1 MKRHA
6 QVVSE
11 LPEPARI
18 GERLELAS
26 VMERVRVSLADLAEA
41 VGISKTAVFSIV
53 TSNVWPKTQDCDAL
67 RVKVETFL
75 RERGASDELLQVIWH
90 AKRTSRS
97 LLPPPVTDPYG
108 RARPAA
114 TAPANE
120 PKATDML
127 LAKQTLTYAASKAF
141 ALFQNPFDGE
151 VTRHEELFTN
161 GELRFI
167 REAMWQAGK
176 NGRFVAIVGESGSGK
191 TTLLADLED
200 RISRDRAQLV
210 VIRPSVLS
218 MTDNE
223 RQGRPLKAADII
235 AAIILTLN
243 PQARV
248 PQTHEARARQMQRM
262 VEDSAKVGNS
272 HLLVIEEAHAL
283 SINTLKALK
292 RLNEVCRLGRR
303 AVLGILLLGQPELR
317 IKLDE
322 RRADM
327 REVVQRCEV
336 VELPPLGSDLQGY
349 LSHRAKAQG
358 RQLTDFIDDGGLVEL
373 QARLTVASP
382 DRRVSTV
389 SLVYPLAVNN
399 LMTACLNTAAEL
411 GVPLINRDVV
421 RAV

>member
-1 MKRHA
+1 MSRHA
-6 QVVSE
+6 RVVSE
-11 LPEPARI
+11 LMAPARI

-26 VMERVRVSLADLAEA
+26 VMERVKVSLGDLAEA
-41 VGISKTAVFSIV
+41 VGISKTAIFSIV
-53 TSNVWPKTQDCDAL
+53 TSNVWPKTQDSDAL
-67 RVKVETFL
+67 KTKVEAYL
-75 RERGASDELLQVIWH
+75 RGRGATDDLLQVIWC
-90 AKRTSRS
+90 AKRSARS
-97 LLPPPVTDPYG
+97 LVPRSETDPYG
-108 RARPAA
+108 RLRDAQA
-114 TAPANE
+114 TPTDE

-151 VTRHEELFTN
+151 VTRQEELFTN

-176 NGRFVAIVGESGSGK
+176 NGRFVAVVGESGSGK
-191 TTLLADLED
+191 TTLLGDLED
-200 RISRDRAQLV
+200 RIERDRAQLV

-248 PQTHEARARQMQRM
+248 PLTHEARARQMQRM
-262 VEDSAKVGNS
+262 VEESAKVGNG

-317 IKLDE
+317 VKLDE

-358 RQLTDFIDDGGLVEL
+358 KQLAELIDDGGLAEL
-373 QARLTVASP
+373 QSRLTVTSP
-382 DRRVSTV
+382 DRRMGTV
-389 SLVYPLAVNN
+389 SLLYPLAVNN